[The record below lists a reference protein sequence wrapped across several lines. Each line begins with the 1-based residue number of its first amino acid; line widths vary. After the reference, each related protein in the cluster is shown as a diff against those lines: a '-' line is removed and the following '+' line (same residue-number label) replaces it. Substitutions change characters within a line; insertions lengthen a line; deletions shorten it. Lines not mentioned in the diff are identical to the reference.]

1 MTPLRRT
8 AKGRKP
14 QYFADPATDKL
25 LDMVVKL
32 TAELSVTRDRL
43 DALERLV
50 ERHGLLPAGAVEAYA
65 PTAAEAAARHAAR
78 RDLIAR
84 VLQVI
89 EDEAAEAGRADA
101 PASIDAL
108 VEELGRD

>member
-1 MTPLRRT
+1 
-8 AKGRKP
+8 
-14 QYFADPATDKL
+14 
-25 LDMVVKL
+25 
-32 TAELSVTRDRL
+32 
-43 DALERLV
+43 
-50 ERHGLLPAGAVEAYA
+50 
-65 PTAAEAAARHAAR
+65 
-78 RDLIAR
+78 